1 MNTQKQARQQYGEVH
16 ESEALRIPEEK
27 AEQLV
32 DALNTDLAATYVL
45 YHQIKK
51 HHWLVEGAE
60 FHDIHEYLDE
70 VATDLE
76 DGADMLAERA
86 QALGGVPLSGGA
98 NYEEHAPIT
107 PEDADAYDIRTSLEH
122 DLELFGDVTE
132 QLRDARPARDQP
144 RRLQHRRAAEGGPR
158 RRRGTR
164 PPHRA
169 LPRRRHARHAR
180 HGSNRRPSTSGRR
193 ALELRFFDRHYAA

>member
-1 MNTQKQARQQYGEVH
+1 MSTQKQARQRYGDVH

-60 FHDIHEYLDE
+60 FRDVHEYLGE
-70 VATDLE
+70 VADDLE
-76 DGADMLAERA
+76 EGADVIAERA

-98 NYEEHAPIT
+98 NYEEHAPVS
-107 PEDADAYDIRTSLEH
+107 PEDADAYDVRTSLEN
-122 DLELFGDVTE
+122 DLEMFGDVIE
-132 QLRDARPARDQP
+132 SLREHVQLANSLGDYATAQLLREI
-144 RRLQHRRAAEGGPR
+144 LVTVEE
-158 RRRGTR
+158 
-164 PPHRA
+164 
-169 LPRRRHARHAR
+169 
-180 HGSNRRPSTSGRR
+180 HGHHVEHY
-193 ALELRFFDRHYAA
+193 LEDDTLVRSD